1 MKPMKVT
8 QISEGSKE
16 VYKRLTMSYKEWRQY
31 ISDSVQNT
39 KLKKKLPESINN
51 TKKILSELNTEFLGK
66 CNHYLDVKFIKTKT
80 QEAYDRTKRFI
91 NK

>member
-1 MKPMKVT
+1 MKVNKIGKHLT
-8 QISEGSKE
+8 KSYSEWKE
-16 VYKRLTMSYKEWRQY
+16 YINENKQY
-31 ISDSVQNT
+31 TI
-39 KLKKKLPESINN
+39 LKKELPKSIDK
-51 TKKILSELNTEFLGK
+51 TKSVLSKLNTEFLGK

>member
-1 MKPMKVT
+1 MKVNKIGQHLT
-8 QISEGSKE
+8 KSYSEWKE
-16 VYKRLTMSYKEWRQY
+16 YINENRQY
-31 ISDSVQNT
+31 II
-39 KLKKKLPESINN
+39 LKKELPKSIDK
-51 TKKILSELNTEFLGK
+51 TKSVLSKLNTEFLGK